1 MAPESSLK
9 ITDLSQLLWADARGD
24 VERTAVA
31 NSSEESPAKGPQQK
45 LADSKDPERMTAVR
59 WQRAPLE
66 CAMWLR

>member
-24 VERTAVA
+24 VERMAMV
-31 NSSEESPAKGPQQK
+31 NPSEEGPAKGPQQK
-45 LADSKDPERMTAVR
+45 LADSKDPERRTAVR

-66 CAMWLR
+66 CAK